1 MTIALVWVLKKN
13 KHQFEKGVFAMK
25 SDLIVKLKNIFMYIA
40 LIWSSVMLAVYLVV
54 LFEIPLF
61 AWISYLPLGEE
72 FCELLS
78 FLMLFGIWIVPVL
91 YIITIFLMIFVRK
104 KLKEDSQNKRIS
116 VSVIILPICL
126 AVLMLLTNF
135 MELLA

>member
-1 MTIALVWVLKKN
+1 
-13 KHQFEKGVFAMK
+13 MK
-25 SDLIVKLKNIFMYIA
+25 PGLIVKLKNIFMYIT
-40 LIWSSVMLAVYLVV
+40 LIWASVMLAVYLVV

-61 AWISYLPLGEE
+61 AWISYLPLGEA

-78 FLMLFGIWIVPVL
+78 FMMLFGIWIVPVL
-91 YIITIFLMIFVRK
+91 FIVTISLMIFVRT

-116 VSVIILPICL
+116 LSVIILPICL
-126 AVLMLLTNF
+126 SVLMLLTNF

>member
-1 MTIALVWVLKKN
+1 
-13 KHQFEKGVFAMK
+13 MK
-25 SDLIVKLKNIFMYIA
+25 TALIVKLKNIFMYITI
-40 LIWSSVMLAVYLVV
+40 IWASVMLAVYLVV

-61 AWISYLPLGEE
+61 AWISYLPLGEA

-78 FLMLFGIWIVPVL
+78 FMMLFGIWIVPVL
-91 YIITIFLMIFVRK
+91 FIVTISLMIFVRT

-116 VSVIILPICL
+116 LSVIILPICL

>member
-1 MTIALVWVLKKN
+1 
-13 KHQFEKGVFAMK
+13 MK
-25 SDLIVKLKNIFMYIA
+25 TCLIVKLKNFFMYIT

-91 YIITIFLMIFVRK
+91 YIITIFLMIFARK
-104 KLKEDSQNKRIS
+104 KIKEGSQNKRLS
-116 VSVIILPICL
+116 LSVIILPLCL
-126 AVLMLLTNF
+126 AALMLLTNF
-135 MELLA
+135 IEILA

>member
-1 MTIALVWVLKKN
+1 
-13 KHQFEKGVFAMK
+13 MK
-25 SDLIVKLKNIFMYIA
+25 TGLIVKLKNIFMYIT

-78 FLMLFGIWIVPVL
+78 LLMILGIWIVPVL
-91 YIITIFLMIFVRK
+91 YVVTISLIIFVRK
-104 KLKEDSQNKRIS
+104 KLKEDNRNKRLS
-116 VSVIILPICL
+116 ASVIILPICL

>member
-1 MTIALVWVLKKN
+1 
-13 KHQFEKGVFAMK
+13 MK
-25 SDLIVKLKNIFMYIA
+25 TGLIVKLKNIFMYIT
-40 LIWSSVMLAVYLVV
+40 LIWSSVMLEVYLVV

-104 KLKEDSQNKRIS
+104 KLKENNQNKRIS

>member
-1 MTIALVWVLKKN
+1 
-13 KHQFEKGVFAMK
+13 MK
-25 SDLIVKLKNIFMYIA
+25 TGLIVKLKNIFMYIT

-54 LFEIPLF
+54 LFELPLF
-61 AWISYLPLGEE
+61 AWISYLPLGEK

-78 FLMLFGIWIVPVL
+78 LLMLLGIWIVPVL
-91 YIITIFLMIFVRK
+91 YVVTISLMIFVRK
-104 KLKEDSQNKRIS
+104 KLKEDNQNKRLS

>member
-1 MTIALVWVLKKN
+1 
-13 KHQFEKGVFAMK
+13 MK
-25 SDLIVKLKNIFMYIA
+25 TALIVKLKNIFMYITI
-40 LIWSSVMLAVYLVV
+40 IWASVMLAVYLVV

-61 AWISYLPLGEE
+61 AWISYLPLGEA

-78 FLMLFGIWIVPVL
+78 FMMLFGIWIVPVL
-91 YIITIFLMIFVRK
+91 YVVTISLMIFVRT

-116 VSVIILPICL
+116 LSVIILPICL

>member
-1 MTIALVWVLKKN
+1 MKTGLK
-13 KHQFEKGVFAMK
+13 
-25 SDLIVKLKNIFMYIA
+25 VKLKNIFMYIT

-54 LFEIPLF
+54 LFELPLF

-78 FLMLFGIWIVPVL
+78 FLMLFGIWTVPVL
-91 YIITIFLMIFVRK
+91 YIITIILMIFARK
-104 KLKEDSQNKRIS
+104 KLKQDSQNKRLS

-135 MELLA
+135 TELLA

>member
-1 MTIALVWVLKKN
+1 
-13 KHQFEKGVFAMK
+13 MK
-25 SDLIVKLKNIFMYIA
+25 PGLIVKLKNIFMYIT
-40 LIWSSVMLAVYLVV
+40 LIWASVMLAVYLVV

-61 AWISYLPLGEE
+61 AWISYLPLGEA

-78 FLMLFGIWIVPVL
+78 FMMLFGIWIVPVL
-91 YIITIFLMIFVRK
+91 FIVTISLMIFVRT

-116 VSVIILPICL
+116 LSVIILPICL

>member
-1 MTIALVWVLKKN
+1 
-13 KHQFEKGVFAMK
+13 MK
-25 SDLIVKLKNIFMYIA
+25 TGLIVKLKNIFMYIT

-54 LFEIPLF
+54 LFELPLF

-78 FLMLFGIWIVPVL
+78 FLMLFGIWMVPVL

-104 KLKEDSQNKRIS
+104 KLKEENQNKRIS

>member
-1 MTIALVWVLKKN
+1 
-13 KHQFEKGVFAMK
+13 MK
-25 SDLIVKLKNIFMYIA
+25 TGLIVKLKNIFTCIT

-61 AWISYLPLGEE
+61 AWISYLPLGEA

-91 YIITIFLMIFVRK
+91 YITTVFLMIFVRK
-104 KLKEDSQNKRIS
+104 KIKEDSQSKRLFLF
-116 VSVIILPICL
+116 VIILPLCL
-126 AVLMLLTNF
+126 ATLMLATNF

>member
-1 MTIALVWVLKKN
+1 
-13 KHQFEKGVFAMK
+13 
-25 SDLIVKLKNIFMYIA
+25 
-40 LIWSSVMLAVYLVV
+40 MLAVYLVV
-54 LFEIPLF
+54 LFELPLF

-78 FLMLFGIWIVPVL
+78 FLMLFGIWTVPVL
-91 YIITIFLMIFVRK
+91 YIITIILMISVRK
-104 KLKEDSQNKRIS
+104 KLKQDSQNKRLS

-135 MELLA
+135 TELLA

>member
-1 MTIALVWVLKKN
+1 
-13 KHQFEKGVFAMK
+13 MK
-25 SDLIVKLKNIFMYIA
+25 TGLIVKLKNIFKYIT
-40 LIWSSVMLAVYLVV
+40 LIWSSVMLAVYFVV

-61 AWISYLPLGEE
+61 AWISYLPLGEA

-91 YIITIFLMIFVRK
+91 YITTVFLMIFVRK
-104 KLKEDSQNKRIS
+104 KIKEDSQSKRLFLF
-116 VSVIILPICL
+116 VIILPLCL
-126 AVLMLLTNF
+126 AALMLATNF

>member
-1 MTIALVWVLKKN
+1 MKTGLV
-13 KHQFEKGVFAMK
+13 
-25 SDLIVKLKNIFMYIA
+25 VKLKNIFMYIT

-54 LFEIPLF
+54 IFELPLF

-78 FLMLFGIWIVPVL
+78 LLMLLGIWVVPVL
-91 YIITIFLMIFVRK
+91 YVVTISLMIFVRK
-104 KLKEDSQNKRIS
+104 KLKEDNQNKRLS